1 MTEQIKKILDLNR
14 LAYDTVRQNCR
25 AGMTEADIKNLIA
38 SNCKCD
44 EFTGDFVAGIRS
56 GAIEGDATDYVLKKG
71 DCLILDLQ
79 FCLDGIWTDTTRT
92 FFIGEPSSKQL
103 LAYNAVLLAKS
114 VAEKTLKAGTSACG
128 IHRAMSSGFGK
139 YQKYF
144 PHHAGHRFGEQPFM
158 QPQFLPENTGV
169 LEAGMTVTL
178 EPGIYFENNFGI
190 RVEDNYLITENGFLN
205 LFDYTTKI
213 KDFVL

>member
-14 LAYDTVRQNCR
+14 LAYDSVRQNFR
-25 AGMTEADIKNLIA
+25 IGMTEKDIKNLIA
-38 SNCKCD
+38 ANCKCD
-44 EFTGDFVAGIRS
+44 EFAGDFVAGIRS

-92 FFIGEPSSKQL
+92 FFIGEPSQEQL
-103 LAYNAVLLAKS
+103 LAYNAVLQAKS
-114 VAEKTLKAGTSACG
+114 EAEKTLKNGTSAFD
-128 IHRAMSSGFGK
+128 IHGAMVSGFGE
-139 YQKYF
+139 YQRYF

-158 QPQFLPENTGV
+158 QPQFLPENTNV
-169 LEAGMTVTL
+169 LETGMTVTL

-205 LFDYTTKI
+205 LFNYTTKI
-213 KDFVL
+213 EDFVL